1 MMRQVRFVFVIISLI
16 FLATG
21 CSSTQHM
28 ISEEVLSDS
37 VPFEEKLSSFQIPS
51 VQVSYP
57 DVYYDGRAWRDRLIE
72 LVEGAEDY
80 LITSAFLAS
89 SSEELEELYSALA
102 RKAESG
108 VRVYFVVDGTGPFD
122 MTETRFHL
130 IPLKFLRES
139 GVHLLE
145 FNSISGARLVS
156 GLNLLY
162 RDHRKFLIVDGKH
175 IALGGMNL
183 NYISIG
189 AEDEQLQRDSMYEFT
204 SPELSSLILDYFVP
218 WWNEQT
224 WDEIDRADFTVDE
237 TSLEGKE
244 TYQGWYVNQEPKSA
258 QISKLIGSLLSEA
271 DHSVQVLPFLPFMDE
286 EMITAFRMAQ
296 ERGVEIQMIIPFDR
310 RVTNRKGIEYMTKD
324 LLDMGIDLRI
334 EEESAETQRLL
345 HEKLLIVDERYVLI
359 GSTNINYRSMNLAYE
374 NSLVIDSPE
383 LAQQLKLHFE
393 ELYEGTVPITEEM
406 AEGWHTLRNWPRF
419 ITAFFGG

>member
-1 MMRQVRFVFVIISLI
+1 
-16 FLATG
+16 
-21 CSSTQHM
+21 
-28 ISEEVLSDS
+28 
-37 VPFEEKLSSFQIPS
+37 
-51 VQVSYP
+51 
-57 DVYYDGRAWRDRLIE
+57 
-72 LVEGAEDY
+72 
-80 LITSAFLAS
+80 
-89 SSEELEELYSALA
+89 
-102 RKAESG
+102 
-108 VRVYFVVDGTGPFD
+108 

-145 FNSISGARLVS
+145 FNPISGARLVS

-175 IALGGMNL
+175 VALGGMNL

-189 AEDEQLQRDSMYEFT
+189 AENEQLQRDSMYEFI

-224 WDEIDRADFTVDE
+224 WDEIDRDDFTVDE

-244 TYQGWYVNQEPKSA
+244 TYRGWYVNQEPGSA

-271 DHSVQVLPFLPFMDE
+271 DHSVQVLPFLPFLDE

-310 RVTNRKGIEYMTKD
+310 RVTNRKGVEYMTKD

-334 EEESAETQRLL
+334 EEDSAETQRLL

-406 AEGWHTLRNWPRF
+406 AGGWHTLRNWPRF

>member
-1 MMRQVRFVFVIISLI
+1 MRQFRLVSIVIISMIL
-16 FLATG
+16 LGTS
-21 CSSTQHM
+21 CSSTHHM
-28 ISEEVLSDS
+28 IAPEVVAADIPLG
-37 VPFEEKLSSFQIPS
+37 EKLSSFQIPT
-51 VQVSYP
+51 VRVSYP
-57 DVYYDGRAWRDRLIE
+57 DVYYDGIAWKDRLIE

-80 LITSAFLAS
+80 LVTSAFLAS
-89 SSEELEELYSALA
+89 SSEELEALYSALA
-102 RKAESG
+102 MKAESG
-108 VRVYFVVDGTGPFD
+108 VRVYFVVDGAGSFD
-122 MTETRFHL
+122 MTETRYHL

-145 FNSISGARLVS
+145 FNPLSGARLVS

-162 RDHRKFLIVDGKH
+162 RDHRKFLIIDGKQ

-189 AEDEQLQRDSMYEFT
+189 AENEQLQRDSMYEFN
-204 SPELSSLILDYFVP
+204 SPELCNLILDYFVP

-224 WDEIDRADFTVDE
+224 WDEIAREDFSIDTTTLD
-237 TSLEGKE
+237 GKK
-244 TYQGWYVNQEPKSA
+244 TYQGWYVNQEPGSA
-258 QISKLIGSLLSEA
+258 QISKLVGSLLSEA

-286 EMITAFRMAQ
+286 EMIEAFRMAQ

-310 RVTNRKGIEYMTKD
+310 RATNRKGIEYMTKD

-334 EEESAETQRLL
+334 ERESAETQRLL
-345 HEKLLIVDERYVLI
+345 HEKLIIVDERYVMI

-393 ELYEGTVPITEEM
+393 QLYEKTIPITEEM
-406 AEGWHTLRNWPRF
+406 ADRWHTLRNWPRF